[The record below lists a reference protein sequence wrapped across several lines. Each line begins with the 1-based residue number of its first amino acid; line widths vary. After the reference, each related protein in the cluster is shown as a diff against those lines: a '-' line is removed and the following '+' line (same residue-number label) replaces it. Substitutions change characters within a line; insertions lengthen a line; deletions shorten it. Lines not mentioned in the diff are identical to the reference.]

1 VKNLFG
7 ISGKSVCRFSQRLKP
22 MSEIIFIVENSNEG
36 GYTAKSLGY
45 SIYTEGQTLDELKE
59 NIKDAIKCH
68 FDEKEI
74 PHIARLHIVKDEVI
88 AI

>member
-7 ISGKSVCRFSQRLKP
+7 ISGKRVRRFSQGLKP
-22 MSEIIFIVENSNEG
+22 MSEIIFIVENSDEG

-45 SIYTEGQTLDELKE
+45 SIYTEGETLDELKE

-68 FDEKEI
+68 FDLE
-74 PHIARLHIVKDEVI
+74 RLT
-88 AI
+88 

>member
-1 VKNLFG
+1 
-7 ISGKSVCRFSQRLKP
+7 
-22 MSEIIFIVENSNEG
+22 MSEIIFLVENSDEG

-59 NIKDAIKCH
+59 NVKDAIKCH

-74 PHIARLHIVKDEVI
+74 PHIVRLHIVKDEVI

>member
-1 VKNLFG
+1 
-7 ISGKSVCRFSQRLKP
+7 
-22 MSEIIFIVENSNEG
+22 MSEIIFIVEDSDEG
-36 GYTAKSLGY
+36 GYTAKALGY

-59 NIKDAIKCH
+59 NVKDAIKCH

-74 PHIARLHIVKDEVI
+74 PHIVRLHIVKDEVI

>member
-1 VKNLFG
+1 
-7 ISGKSVCRFSQRLKP
+7 
-22 MSEIIFIVENSNEG
+22 MSEIIFVVEDSDEG

-45 SIYTEGQTLDELKE
+45 SIYTEGETLDELKE

-68 FDEKEI
+68 FDAKEI

>member
-1 VKNLFG
+1 
-7 ISGKSVCRFSQRLKP
+7 
-22 MSEIIFIVENSNEG
+22 MSEIIFIVEDSDEG
-36 GYTAKSLGY
+36 GYTARSLGY
-45 SIYTEGQTLDELKE
+45 SIYTEGETLDELKE

-74 PHIARLHIVKDEVI
+74 PHIVRLHMVKDEVI